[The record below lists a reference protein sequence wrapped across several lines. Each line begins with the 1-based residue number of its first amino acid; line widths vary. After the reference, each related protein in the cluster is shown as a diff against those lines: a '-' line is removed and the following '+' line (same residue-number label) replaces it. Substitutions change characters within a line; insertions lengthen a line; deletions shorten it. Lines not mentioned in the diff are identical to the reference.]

1 MIQDVTQDAWEWHK
15 FWYEVDDNGEPYV
28 VDTPMP
34 PVHCYS
40 PLKSSTSVGGSEF
53 FLSIVSQTE
62 FSG

>member
-1 MIQDVTQDAWEWHK
+1 MIVDVTDDPFEWMK
-15 FWYEVDDNGEPYV
+15 FWYEVDDNGEPY
-28 VDTPMP
+28 MP